1 MGAKAVRGKSDRSF
15 RAWNVSPQDRSSV
28 DEFVSYAQ
36 KAMRLSDWSIRVD
49 WSSPCEKG
57 ALATT
62 QDMPDSKHAV
72 LKFSEKFLQL
82 SPRERRQVICHELM
96 HCHVF
101 PVQRLAEETVASL
114 VSKQATAV
122 FSIAFTSAVEL
133 LVDTL
138 ADVLVETISTK
149 SDTRRMLNL

>member
-82 SPRERRQVICHELM
+82 SPRERRQVICHEL
-96 HCHVF
+96 CIATCSRFSASRKKLWQVLF
-101 PVQRLAEETVASL
+101 QSRRLQYL
-114 VSKQATAV
+114 VSPSLPQLSYLLTPWRMCLLKLSRQNQ
-122 FSIAFTSAVEL
+122 IRVEC
-133 LVDTL
+133 
-138 ADVLVETISTK
+138 
-149 SDTRRMLNL
+149 